1 MSYFIGVL
9 VISIS
14 ILMIY
19 QMTKKNVS
27 SSNQFG
33 VYDHTNSG
41 KIPEHIDQIPILET
55 KHEIPYEETPQ
66 STNNFEST

>member
-1 MSYFIGVL
+1 MSYIIGVL

-19 QMTKKNVS
+19 QMTKKNGS

-33 VYDHTNSG
+33 VYDHINSG
-41 KIPEHIDQIPILET
+41 KIPEHVDQIQILET
-55 KHEIPYEETPQ
+55 KHEIPYEETRQ